1 MSKNPIKDLI
11 FVALQDSFSSSVTFH
26 KIDEDNSVIE
36 MDYDRITKAILKSLA
51 KDGYKIVPKWYNVSM
66 QTLEEKCAY
75 CDKPAT
81 YTDLGKN
88 KDGKYSVIDVC
99 KFHVKKYAP

>member
-1 MSKNPIKDLI
+1 
-11 FVALQDSFSSSVTFH
+11 
-26 KIDEDNSVIE
+26 
-36 MDYDRITKAILKSLA
+36 
-51 KDGYKIVPKWYNVSM
+51 M

-81 YTDLGKN
+81 YIDLGKN
-88 KDGKYSVIDVC
+88 KDGKYAVVDVC

>member
-1 MSKNPIKDLI
+1 
-11 FVALQDSFSSSVTFH
+11 
-26 KIDEDNSVIE
+26 
-36 MDYDRITKAILKSLA
+36 
-51 KDGYKIVPKWYNVSM
+51 M

-88 KDGKYSVIDVC
+88 KDGKYTIVDVC
-99 KFHVKKYAP
+99 KFHLKKYAP

>member
-36 MDYDRITKAILKSLA
+36 MDYHKITKAILKSLA
-51 KDGYKIVPKWYNVSM
+51 KDGYKIVPK
-66 QTLEEKCAY
+66 
-75 CDKPAT
+75 
-81 YTDLGKN
+81 
-88 KDGKYSVIDVC
+88 
-99 KFHVKKYAP
+99 